1 MPEQKACEPRYA
13 YRLPPCPAYD
23 VEGTESWLSEMAKK
37 GFVLTRDGF
46 FAGFGIFEITEPQ
59 PLRYRLE
66 ASEKQLSAFS
76 EACPPGEAEEL
87 YASFGWRYVAA
98 RGQFRIYCT
107 DSDAARELN
116 SDPRVQAIALGM
128 VRKRE
133 AGNLAMT
140 LFWLLAYPLLSLRSG
155 IVRTAFALGTPL
167 VFLLFAVIAWSLV
180 RSIRK
185 VLHLHRLGKSLSDG
199 NPLDHEKDWR
209 AHALG
214 YRAGKLLYPLLWLV
228 LIFYFLNA
236 WSADIRGTNKIP
248 LAKYNAALPFATIAD
263 FAPEGNYRQSE
274 ISNSNTVTAASR
286 LLAPAVIEYR
296 ENAHVALQDGAVLSG
311 GLDVDYYE
319 TASPLL
325 ARIIAYEFQRGVKR
339 AGHYTEY
346 ELPPL
351 DADYAAG
358 YMEYFP
364 TIVLQKGRRVLR
376 ATFFQTGT
384 STIPYEDWVKIV
396 ADSLD

>member
-1 MPEQKACEPRYA
+1 MPEQKAGEPRYA

-46 FAGFGIFEITEPQ
+46 FAGFGIFEITKPQ

-87 YASFGWRYVAA
+87 YASFGWHYVAA

-155 IVRTAFALGTPL
+155 ITGFCFFRFSEA
-167 VFLLFAVIAWSLV
+167 
-180 RSIRK
+180 
-185 VLHLHRLGKSLSDG
+185 
-199 NPLDHEKDWR
+199 
-209 AHALG
+209 
-214 YRAGKLLYPLLWLV
+214 LLY
-228 LIFYFLNA
+228 
-236 WSADIRGTNKIP
+236 
-248 LAKYNAALPFATIAD
+248 
-263 FAPEGNYRQSE
+263 
-274 ISNSNTVTAASR
+274 IS
-286 LLAPAVIEYR
+286 
-296 ENAHVALQDGAVLSG
+296 
-311 GLDVDYYE
+311 
-319 TASPLL
+319 
-325 ARIIAYEFQRGVKR
+325 
-339 AGHYTEY
+339 
-346 ELPPL
+346 
-351 DADYAAG
+351 
-358 YMEYFP
+358 
-364 TIVLQKGRRVLR
+364 
-376 ATFFQTGT
+376 
-384 STIPYEDWVKIV
+384 
-396 ADSLD
+396 